1 MNILCFG
8 DSNTYGYDPCSFTGS
23 RYAAANRWPEILAAE
38 MGREVVNAGENGRE
52 IPRRSFE
59 LESVSRLIACH
70 KPDLIIVMLGTN
82 DLLQGAK
89 PAEVAFR
96 MEAFL
101 QFLFPL
107 CPKVLLVV
115 PPALKRGAWVPT
127 DALVDA
133 SYMLGTEYTALAKK
147 LGVSYA
153 DASKWELSLAF
164 DGVHLTEEG
173 HHQFAENMKKAVV
186 F

>member
-1 MNILCFG
+1 MKVLCFG
-8 DSNTYGYDPCSFTGS
+8 DSNTFGYDPRSWLGS
-23 RYAAANRWPEILAAE
+23 RYEAQDRWPEILAAQTGWE
-38 MGREVVNAGENGRE
+38 FINAGQNGRE
-52 IPRRSFE
+52 IPRHSFE
-59 LESVSRLIACH
+59 LEAVQALVDRH
-70 KPDLIIVMLGTN
+70 QPDVFLVMLGTN
-82 DLLQGAK
+82 NLLQGAN
-89 PAEVAFR
+89 PAEVTDR
-96 MEAFL
+96 MENFL
-101 QFLFPL
+101 NFLLPL
-107 CPKVLLVV
+107 CPKALLVA

-133 SYMLGTEYTALAKK
+133 SYMLGKEYAALAEK